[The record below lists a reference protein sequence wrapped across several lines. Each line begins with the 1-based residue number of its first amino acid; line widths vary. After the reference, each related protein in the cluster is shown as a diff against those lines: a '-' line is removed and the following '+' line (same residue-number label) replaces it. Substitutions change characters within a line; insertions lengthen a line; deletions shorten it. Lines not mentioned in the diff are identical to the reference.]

1 MIKNENMAFI
11 GPRNSAP
18 VIKDSLHTP
27 AYEIKLET
35 VLGLTVGSNA
45 ALDCDPNTELVAYPA
60 GCTVVL
66 YNVRKNR
73 QSHVLNASRKSVTC
87 VAFSPDGRYLATG
100 ECGHAPAVR
109 VWDLQDPTASGAV
122 QIAEFPGHT
131 HGVSCVAFSTSS
143 KYLVSVGSQ
152 HDMIVNVWDWRNNL
166 KLASNKVSS
175 RVKAV
180 CFSESGNYF
189 VTVGFRHVKF
199 WYLEYSRNAKFKE
212 PVPLMGRSAILG
224 EQKDNEFC
232 DVVCGKGDA
241 ADSTYAITRGGLLCE
256 FNSRRLLDKWVEL
269 RTTSANCMAVGN
281 QYIFV
286 GCAEGIVRCFA
297 PNSLQY
303 VTTLPRTHYLG
314 VDVQQGTNIS
324 HMFSQ
329 PAGAR
334 YPDAVALTYDERNH
348 KLTAVYNDHSLYVWD
363 VRDIKRVG
371 KSHSALY
378 HSACI
383 WGMDVAPGAG
393 DLPPG
398 TFLTCSSDD
407 TVRAWQVQPQAQN
420 IYSNELTKVIYID
433 PELKFLKDYDLTAT
447 SDKDKSKSYDDK
459 TGVRCVRVSPDGRHI
474 ASGDRAGNVWV
485 HSAAGSA
492 LHTLEAHDAE
502 VLCLEYSA
510 KPRLLASAS
519 RDRLIHVFL
528 VDKGYQILQTLDEH
542 SSSITAVRFL
552 NSGAHLQMVSCGA
565 DKTILFRQ
573 IRTTSDG
580 SYQFARG
587 QNVSGRT
594 TLYDMEV
601 DAGGRHILTACQ
613 DRNVRV
619 YSAAQ
624 GRHTKTFR
632 GTTAEDGTLIK
643 VALDSSGIYL
653 ATSSTDKILS
663 VYDYYSGE
671 CMATMYG
678 HSEIVTGLRFT
689 PDCQHLVSASG
700 DGCIFVWRVPH
711 DMVVTMR
718 ARLAQQAIRQG
729 KKIPSSTNGMS
740 MESESESQL
749 GSPPREIADGQ
760 FSTPVVP
767 DYTLRIGRLP
777 TWAKKSL
784 GDSQPAA
791 AAPAPATPPAR
802 GKWAARIQPA
812 DKRDS
817 DGSKDSSLDSGT
829 DTRYIERRPQHAK
842 QRPKSLNLSQLPR
855 VAALFENFDRLANSI
870 LSPRA
875 HKVTIVTNA
884 RDGRT
889 RHHTDDSSL
898 GSFKYEDQESTEH
911 DGDIEDISDGE
922 RTSSSESRNRPTYYP
937 GNNDDDTPGEFM
949 VNAMDAE
956 ELRQSVRRSKR
967 WKADSPR
974 LELPPSG
981 TSLSGSGHDSD
992 DDEVSTPSGDN
1003 ADRNPLSGSCESLDT
1018 AGRREKYLKSAF
1030 DSLSG
1035 AEMETALSGGNTSLS
1050 AQHLSRA
1057 PIPPARPS
1065 QTPPAPA
1072 PRTPRH
1078 VDPEAARRREE
1089 LTRRI
1094 LETRRQLENV
1104 AFRSNLKSSQ
1114 STTDLSYLPEK
1125 DGSRRNRP
1133 ISMAVPSNNRNYGHP
1148 IPCPEETLDS
1158 LNSNYFDSL
1167 NPYPNVN
1174 MDYRNKNPYAIPA
1187 NLNKLIPDYLDNIAP
1202 YVPPHANVGITQNE
1216 KRTMNFTPYGTKPM
1230 VFKEQLPQKPLAFT
1244 IDMGKKVQS
1253 KVFNRLF
1260 PAQDDKEPPK
1270 IPPKN
1275 FTLNLNKHEDKPQA
1289 KPKPS
1294 ARSIFKNYKSCPV
1307 SPVSEECK
1315 WADKAQNSRNQE
1327 KIDPKS
1333 QSNSLD
1339 PKKRNSLSFF
1349 VGFDGKNIKESGKSI
1364 VDTIKSDTEKM
1375 IAEITK
1381 KYGDLDEFDTN
1392 SDLDLHP
1399 TKDVEER
1406 DDGNFSSDSLEDC
1419 SLSQDASCKNKLYSK
1434 KICKKHSKN
1443 KAPRRTVSNYEICN
1457 VSEKPAVPAKPSY
1470 IGQKSSTLPR
1480 NMPSNLEDIMDEDS
1494 MNYNYSNMYRCQSVL
1509 TKRCVTRSNESM
1521 LSDHSNCSSVSNE
1534 IFLKYGNEVA
1544 FQQARFDSR
1553 YNLNDSQN
1561 CSYENINEPDE
1572 KYLENHRHSS
1582 ASFFLNQKKYM
1593 KSSCSQE
1600 SVLSDEYL
1608 DNDNQLSRTN
1618 CNSLE
1623 SVLSDD
1629 SECTKSAP
1637 LEMLFEGT
1645 KPKRQQRNPGVGI
1658 PRNSKSCYEFDNTSK
1673 SYGSSPNNAP
1683 YFGGYMYNNYF
1694 EGTSPK
1700 YIDAAPVRN
1709 TPKPPTNKVYG
1720 FEVPTNDMSEHK
1732 TVTRSRSL
1740 YDSSSKHAPPPA
1752 KNIAYYIDGSN
1763 IQQYTKDKKQTD
1775 EIPRL
1780 NSADYRA
1787 NTSKSLQPKFAEKH
1801 KYSCEM
1807 EGCDNKAMVKSK
1819 SCSFEVVLE
1828 PASKPNPLKNLMEKR
1843 NSHVQK
1849 NLEKFEEQIRK
1860 NVQNKVSKNQ
1870 INKEKANG
1878 NKFNA
1883 TKSLERGSQKNNNGK
1898 ITMEFVPHK
1907 PPKPIKRTSS
1917 VKINNRLKAGLDK
1930 ASLSSSISS
1939 QYKAKLDGLQ
1949 NKNYL
1954 SNKKNGD
1961 KNSNTVDSFDNSEKT
1976 FDVFVKEKDVNENKS
1991 EIQMDSL
1998 EVYAMQRIERMK
2010 QVSMDSLDV
2019 IEDNN
2024 DFAKDSLDYYAEQE
2038 NKFYGKCIKDHI
2050 NKKISNER
2058 DFAEPCHSRHEA
2070 KENIAPKE
2078 MSDELKKYKYI
2089 ERKLEIINKLVEM
2102 EERKILQEKILKE
2115 WRMRPL
2121 KANINDGTGVVKVLS
2136 QKFEKL
2142 ATKQTTVPNFAS
2154 LTLEEADTDTEP
2166 NSENKEIKRN
2176 LSLPDIL
2183 DSEQIGSLVQE
2194 EIEIP
2199 NEAGNEN
2206 VTDNTE
2212 VILNNTVNTDSI
2224 NIPKSLKQR
2233 VYNEMVFPKTDVH
2246 LDSENYESST
2256 TSSSCT
2262 NSPKRLSFY
2271 GFNRAKTPFR
2281 KIIRVPTPR
2290 LCMEN
2295 KNFPSTC
2302 RIRPVIYSGNVLRGS
2317 CLAKRLPILYPVL
2330 PSKFSPTQA
2339 PSKPAPPPNTNK
2351 SPSGFARPPT
2361 RHTKSNM
2368 TRSSSVGVLNN
2379 QSDSESDP
2387 QPSRQQPRAQG
2398 LMRPTISSM
2407 NKAAANTARRRGL
2420 ANAYSAVSLSTA
2432 NAEESSSEA
2441 EGQGE
2446 KNGRPRAGSIDQRRI
2461 GRSGSERDL
2470 SQKAREVTA
2479 RLTATTRHRT
2489 KPDLP
2494 PEDNMTSSQLCSALT
2509 EQLTKTACKVV
2520 QLYASLQREA
2530 NAAADISGL
2539 EAAIVETQKV
2549 LRSAVARNGNEALSS
2564 LSSEGDF
2571 RDVDTA
2577 RQKLE
2582 HLSKEANN
2590 PSSPA
2595 LSFFDQYSD
2604 ILLHMM
2610 QNKMTHSLP
2619 PQPDQHS

>member
-1 MIKNENMAFI
+1 MAFI

-18 VIKDSLHTP
+18 VIRDSLHTP
-27 AYEIKLET
+27 AYEIKLES

-73 QSHVLNASRKSVTC
+73 QTHVLNACRKSVTC

-122 QIAEFPGHT
+122 QIGEFIGHT

-143 KYLVSVGSQ
+143 KYLVSIGSQ
-152 HDMIVNVWDWRNNL
+152 HDMIVNVWDWRANL

-180 CFSESGNYF
+180 SFSENGNYF

-199 WYLEYSRNAKFKE
+199 WYLEYSRSAKFKE

-232 DVVCGKGDA
+232 DVVCGRGDS
-241 ADSTYAITRGGLLCE
+241 ADSTYAITRAGLLCE

-269 RTTSANCMAVGN
+269 RTTSANCMAIGSN
-281 QYIFV
+281 YIFV

-297 PNSLQY
+297 PDSLRY
-303 VTTLPRTHYLG
+303 ITTLPRTHYLG
-314 VDVQQGTNIS
+314 VDVAQGTNIS
-324 HMFSQ
+324 HMFTQ
-329 PAGAR
+329 PTNAR

-348 KLTAVYNDHSLYVWD
+348 KLTCVYNDHSLYVWD

-383 WGMDVAPGAG
+383 WGVDMNSSERP
-393 DLPPG
+393 LPPG

-407 TVRAWQVQPQAQN
+407 TVRLWQLSPAPTN
-420 IYSNELTKVIYID
+420 IYSNELNKIFYID
-433 PELKFLKDYDLTAT
+433 PELKFLKDVDLTAT
-447 SDKDKSKSYDDK
+447 NDKDKSKSYDDK
-459 TGVRCVRVSPDGRHI
+459 TGVRCVRVSPDGQHV
-474 ASGDRAGNVWV
+474 AAGDRAGNVWV
-485 HSAAGSA
+485 HAATGSL

-502 VLCLEYSA
+502 VLCLEYAA

-519 RDRLIHVFL
+519 RDRLIHVFQ
-528 VDKGYQILQTLDEH
+528 VDRVGNVWVYAASGSLLHTLEAHDAEVLCLEYAAKLRLLASASRDRLIHVFQVDRGYQIMQTLDEH

-552 NSGAHLQMVSCGA
+552 SSGTGLQMVSCGA

-573 IRTTSDG
+573 LRHSQDG
-580 SYQFARG
+580 GYQFQRG

-619 YSAAQ
+619 YSAAH

-643 VALDSSGIYL
+643 VALDNSGIYL

-678 HSEIVTGLRFT
+678 HSEIVTGLKFT
-689 PDCQHLVSASG
+689 PDCQHLISASG

-729 KKIPSSTNGMS
+729 KKVSAASNGMS
-740 MESESESQL
+740 GLDSESDSHF
-749 GSPPREIADGQ
+749 GSPPRELPYEENK
-760 FSTPVVP
+760 FTTPVVP

-784 GDSQPAA
+784 GDEAA
-791 AAPAPATPPAR
+791 AGDSPAPHPPAR
-802 GKWAARIQPA
+802 GKWATRINPNTE
-812 DKRDS
+812 KRGDS

-829 DTRYIERRPQHAK
+829 DTRYIEKRKDATSVK
-842 QRPKSLNLSQLPR
+842 QVTINLSK
-855 VAALFENFDRLANSI
+855 S
-870 LSPRA
+870 RA
-875 HKVTIVTNA
+875 TET
-884 RDGRT
+884 RT

-922 RTSSSESRNRPTYYP
+922 RTSSSERGNRTTYYP
-937 GNNDDDTPGEFM
+937 GNNDDETPGEFM

-956 ELRQSVRRSKR
+956 ELRESMRRSKR
-967 WKADSPR
+967 WTGEAR
-974 LELPPSG
+974 LELPPPHAKLSG
-981 TSLSGSGHDSD
+981 TPQDSD

-1003 ADRNPLSGSCESLDT
+1003 TERNPLSGSCESLDT
-1018 AGRREKYLKSAF
+1018 AGRREKYIKSAF

-1035 AEMETALSGGNTSLS
+1035 AEMDAT
-1050 AQHLSRA
+1050 
-1057 PIPPARPS
+1057 
-1065 QTPPAPA
+1065 
-1072 PRTPRH
+1072 
-1078 VDPEAARRREE
+1078 
-1089 LTRRI
+1089 LTG
-1094 LETRRQLENV
+1094 
-1104 AFRSNLKSSQ
+1104 
-1114 STTDLSYLPEK
+1114 DLSYIPEK
-1125 DGSRRNRP
+1125 DSSRRNRP
-1133 ISMAVPSNNRNYGHP
+1133 VSMAIPSNSRPYG
-1148 IPCPEETLDS
+1148 IVPCPEETLDS

-1167 NPYPNVN
+1167 NPYL
-1174 MDYRNKNPYAIPA
+1174 DYRNKNPYAIPA
-1187 NLNKLIPDYLDNIAP
+1187 NLNHKIIPDYLDNVAP
-1202 YVPPHANVGITQNE
+1202 YVPPHANVSTTQSDRRN
-1216 KRTMNFTPYGTKPM
+1216 MHYIPFDTKPM
-1230 VFKEQLPQKPLAFT
+1230 IFKEQLPQKPLAFT
-1244 IDMGKKVQS
+1244 VDMKKPAPS

-1260 PAQDDKEPPK
+1260 PEKEPKPR
-1270 IPPKN
+1270 N
-1275 FTLNLNKHEDKPQA
+1275 FTLNLTKNDEKPVVPKST
-1289 KPKPS
+1289 KP

-1315 WADKAQNSRNQE
+1315 WADKANQQNQ
-1327 KIDPKS
+1327 KPDT
-1333 QSNSLD
+1333 NSLD

-1349 VGFDGKNIKESGKSI
+1349 VGFDGKNMRDSGKSI

-1381 KYGDLDEFDTN
+1381 KYGDLDEYDVARGQD
-1392 SDLDLHP
+1392 DLDLKP
-1399 TKDVEER
+1399 TKEK

-1419 SLSQDASCKNKLYSK
+1419 SLSQDASCKNKLFSK
-1434 KICKKHSKN
+1434 KVCKKHTKN
-1443 KAPRRTVSNYEICN
+1443 LPRRAVSNYEIYGG
-1457 VSEKPAVPAKPSY
+1457 EKPVVPAKPAY
-1470 IGQKSSTLPR
+1470 IANQKSSTLPR
-1480 NMPSNLEDIMDEDS
+1480 NMPSNLDDIDEDS
-1494 MNYNYSNMYRCQSVL
+1494 MKYNPNMYRCQNVL
-1509 TKRCVTRSNESM
+1509 TKRCVTRSNESV
-1521 LSDHSNCSSVSNE
+1521 LSDNSNCSSISNE

-1544 FQQARFDSR
+1544 FQQAKFDGSR

-1561 CSYENINEPDE
+1561 CSYENIHETD
-1572 KYLENHRHSS
+1572 YLENHRHSS

-1593 KSSCSQE
+1593 KNSCSQE
-1600 SVLSDEYL
+1600 SVLSDDFL
-1608 DNDNQLSRTN
+1608 DNENQLCRTN

-1637 LEMLFEGT
+1637 LEMLFDGA
-1645 KPKRQQRNPGVGI
+1645 KPKKQQKNQSM
-1658 PRNSKSCYEFDNTSK
+1658 PRSSKSCYEFDNTSK
-1673 SYGSSPNNAP
+1673 SYGSSPNNA
-1683 YFGGYMYNNYF
+1683 YFGYMYNNYLG
-1694 EGTSPK
+1694 EASSPNYRESK
-1700 YIDAAPVRN
+1700 PNTVTA
-1709 TPKPPTNKVYG
+1709 TPKPATKVYG
-1720 FEVPTNDMSEHK
+1720 FDIPVDGHK
-1732 TVTRSRSL
+1732 TVTRSKSL
-1740 YDSSSKHAPPPA
+1740 YDSSSKQPPPA
-1752 KNIAYYIDGSN
+1752 KNIAYYFDGNN
-1763 IQQYTKDKKQTD
+1763 IQQYNKEKKLSD

-1780 NSADYRA
+1780 NKTDYMV
-1787 NTSKSLQPKFAEKH
+1787 NTSKSLQPKFAD
-1801 KYSCEM
+1801 KYKSEMQGCEQ
-1807 EGCDNKAMVKSK
+1807 NAMVKSK

-1860 NVQNKVSKNQ
+1860 NTQTKVNKNQ
-1870 INKEKANG
+1870 LNKEKSNG
-1878 NKFNA
+1878 KYNNA
-1883 TKSLERGSQKNNNGK
+1883 TKSLERGSGQKNNNTK

-1917 VKINNRLKAGLDK
+1917 VKMNNRLKAGIEKSGLT
-1930 ASLSSSISS
+1930 SSISS
-1939 QYKAKLDGLQ
+1939 QYKAKLDGLH

-1954 SNKKNGD
+1954 ANKRPED
-1961 KNSNTVDSFDNSEKT
+1961 ANSNVEPDNSEKH

-1998 EVYAMQRIERMK
+1998 EVYAMQRMERLK

-2019 IEDNN
+2019 DAN
-2024 DFAKDSLDYYAEQE
+2024 DFAKDSLDYYAEQD
-2038 NKFYGKCIKDHI
+2038 NKLYAKTAKDQL
-2050 NKKISNER
+2050 NLKLARNDLSR
-2058 DFAEPCHSRHEA
+2058 PSHSRQSET
-2070 KENIAPKE
+2070 KENISPE
-2078 MSDELKKYKYI
+2078 MSDEIKKYKNI
-2089 ERKLEIINKLVEM
+2089 ERKIEIINKLVEM
-2102 EERKILQEKILKE
+2102 EEKRILQEKILKE

-2121 KANINDGTGVVKVLS
+2121 KANINDGKGVVKLLS
-2136 QKFEKL
+2136 RKFEKL
-2142 ATKQTTVPNFAS
+2142 ATKQSSTVHNFAS
-2154 LTLEEADTDTEP
+2154 LTLEEADTDTDT
-2166 NSENKEIKRN
+2166 NSDNKEIKRN

-2183 DSEQIGSLVQE
+2183 DSDQIGGLVTVGRD
-2194 EIEIP
+2194 IT
-2199 NEAGNEN
+2199 NEAGNTGPIED
-2206 VTDNTE
+2206 VK
-2212 VILNNTVNTDSI
+2212 LNNTIQAEVGVP
-2224 NIPKSLKQR
+2224 PKSLKQR
-2233 VYNEMVFPKTDVH
+2233 VYNEMVIPKTDVH

-2271 GFNRAKTPFR
+2271 GFNRPKTPFR
-2281 KIIRVPTPR
+2281 KIIRGPTPR
-2290 LCMEN
+2290 LSNRNQLSASDREEETTGMRRAISLSDLAA
-2295 KNFPSTC
+2295 KPMPAPRTPQASSKPST
-2302 RIRPVIYSGNVLRGS
+2302 PQNGNNS
-2317 CLAKRLPILYPVL
+2317 
-2330 PSKFSPTQA
+2330 
-2339 PSKPAPPPNTNK
+2339 K
-2351 SPSGFARPPT
+2351 SPGNFARPAP
-2361 RHTKSNM
+2361 RYNNKSNM
-2368 TRSSSVGVLNN
+2368 TRSSSVGVLN

-2387 QPSRQQPRAQG
+2387 QPSRNQSRPQG

-2420 ANAYSAVSLSTA
+2420 ANAYSAVSLATGA
-2432 NAEESSSEA
+2432 NEESSSEA
-2441 EGQGE
+2441 EERNNGE
-2446 KNGRPRAGSIDQRRI
+2446 GPVARPRASSVDHSQRRI

-2470 SQKAREVTA
+2470 SAKAREVTA
-2479 RLTATTRHRT
+2479 RLTANTRQRPKET
-2489 KPDLP
+2489 PADANLS
-2494 PEDNMTSSQLCSALT
+2494 SSQLCSALT

-2520 QLYASLQREA
+2520 QLYASLQREP

-2539 EAAIVETQKV
+2539 EAAILETQKV
-2549 LRSAVARNGNEALSS
+2549 LRSAVNRNQNGDQALSS
-2564 LSSEGDF
+2564 LSSTDGEYLN
-2571 RDVDTA
+2571 VDST
-2577 RQKLE
+2577 RHKLQ
-2582 HLSKEANN
+2582 HLVSKEATNTSN
-2590 PSSPA
+2590 PAMS
-2595 LSFFDQYSD
+2595 LIEQYSD
-2604 ILLHMM
+2604 ILLNMM
-2610 QNKMTHSLP
+2610 QTKMVNQFSQPQSLP
-2619 PQPDQHS
+2619 PNTREPGNES